1 MPRALTTLAAAAIL
15 SFGIFA
21 NHVAAHIAAAALPA
35 GTATVR
41 LIREA
46 TIVCGGNGCNSVQT
60 KAPKHRKF
68 QTLGHG

>member
-1 MPRALTTLAAAAIL
+1 MPRALTTLAAATLL

-21 NHVAAHIAAAALPA
+21 GHAAARMAPA
-35 GTATVR
+35 ATAP